1 MKAYELIK
9 YLEKVDEDVDVLID
23 NGDGEVHIDEA
34 EIQKLSW
41 GRMKVV
47 LK

>member
-1 MKAYELIK
+1 MKALELIEQLK
-9 YLEKVDEDVDVLID
+9 KVDEDVEILID
-23 NGDGEVHIDEA
+23 NGDGEVHIDEVD
-34 EIQKLSW
+34 IQKLSW